1 LRGEPGRAGRRQ
13 HQTGAGAKPS
23 GGARRPSGCGA
34 CWQRARDLGWA
45 TSMASAGLQSGS
57 AAPGE
62 IAGQAFAHSGRRPA
76 RWGGVGIAREAA
88 PCADSCSRRARQID
102 LEVFLNARNHEN
114 HAQMIFRFNQLLLFF
129 SSVSFRLFLVVICS
143 FFIGMA
149 G

>member
-1 LRGEPGRAGRRQ
+1 M
-13 HQTGAGAKPS
+13 TPS
-23 GGARRPSGCGA
+23 
-34 CWQRARDLGWA
+34 DLH
-45 TSMASAGLQSGS
+45 SGS

-62 IAGQAFAHSGRRPA
+62 IAGQAFAQSRRRHA

-88 PCADSCSRRARQID
+88 PCADSCSSHARQID
-102 LEVFLNARNHEN
+102 LEVFLNARTHEN

-129 SSVSFRLFLVVICS
+129 ISVSFRLFLVVICS